1 MGFLPWERL
10 PAYVLGPLL
19 CVLGAALLLAE
30 DRPSTWSYAVEIG
43 CVVAGIGIAWA
54 RYKTGEE
61 PLWTPQQR
69 AEARRK
75 REGL

>member
-19 CVLGAALLLAE
+19 CILGTSLWLADDAPSLWNQVL
-30 DRPSTWSYAVEIG
+30 EIG
-43 CVVAGIGIAWA
+43 CVAAGIAIACI

-75 REGL
+75 RQSL